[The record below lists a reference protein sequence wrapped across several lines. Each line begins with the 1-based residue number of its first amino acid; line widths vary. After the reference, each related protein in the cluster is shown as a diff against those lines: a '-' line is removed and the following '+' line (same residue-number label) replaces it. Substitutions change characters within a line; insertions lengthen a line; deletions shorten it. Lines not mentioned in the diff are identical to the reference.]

1 MLATSVPDTSCTVA
15 FSTTDRGADRWLAAA
30 FASAYN
36 DGMTSDRCEIFFVT
50 RDGKLRWKW
59 RNQAGDGASIRSEGE
74 YELFY
79 DCLSAAREEGFTPTY
94 EGMRLFQRG
103 DPTGFVS
110 RSGKTR

>member
-1 MLATSVPDTSCTVA
+1 VA
-15 FSTTDRGADRWLAAA
+15 LSTTDRGADRWLAAA
-30 FASAYN
+30 FATAYN
-36 DGMTSDRCEIFFVT
+36 GGMASDRCEIFYVT
-50 RDGKLRWKW
+50 RDGKLRWQW
-59 RNQAGDGASIRSEGE
+59 RNKTGDGVIVLSEGE

-110 RSGKTR
+110 RSGKPR